1 MQAGDPMANN
11 SILVVDNESELLEL
25 VEFHL
30 AQNNLRV
37 VKADSGDAALKL
49 LDETAFDLV
58 ILDIMMDG
66 IDGFSVLER
75 IRGMGKEMPVILL
88 SAKHEVDSKIYGL
101 GIGADDYVTKPFS
114 PSELVARVLAHLRR
128 AHKTAPI
135 GQALSFSFGSLT
147 LHPAAQIVYKEK
159 QAIPLS
165 ATETQILL
173 ALMKR
178 PNQPIAKNQLFEAGW
193 GHANFD
199 ENSINVYMN
208 LLRKKIEDNPREPRY
223 IQTVW
228 GVGYVLAGDPG

>member
-1 MQAGDPMANN
+1 MKSNL
-11 SILVVDNESELLEL
+11 ILVVDNEPELLEL
-25 VEFHL
+25 VELHL
-30 AQNNLRV
+30 VEHSLLV
-37 VKADSGDAALKL
+37 FKADSGSAAFKL
-49 LDETAFDLV
+49 LDETEFDLV
-58 ILDIMMDG
+58 ILDIMMDE
-66 IDGFSVLER
+66 IDGFAVLER
-75 IRGMGKEMPVILL
+75 IRETGKEMPVILL

-128 AHKTAPI
+128 AHKTVPI
-135 GQALSFSFGSLT
+135 GQAMSYSFGSLT

-165 ATETQILL
+165 VTETQILL

-178 PNQPIAKNQLFEAGW
+178 PNQPIAKNQLFQAGW
-193 GHANFD
+193 GHANYD

-208 LLRKKIEDNPREPRY
+208 LLRKKIEDNPREPRL

>member
-1 MQAGDPMANN
+1 MDKH
-11 SILVVDNESELLEL
+11 ILVVDNEPDLLDL

-30 AQNNLRV
+30 VQSDLRV
-37 VKADSGDAALKL
+37 TKADSGMAALKHL
-49 LDETAFDLV
+49 SETAFDLV

-66 IDGFSVLER
+66 LDGFAVLEQ
-75 IRGMGKEMPVILL
+75 IRGNAMEMPVILL

-128 AHKTAPI
+128 AYKTVPI
-135 GQALSFSFGSLT
+135 EQVMTYTYGNLT
-147 LHPAAQIVYKEK
+147 LNPSAQILYKGK
-159 QAIPLS
+159 QAISLS
-165 ATETQILL
+165 ATETKILL

-178 PNQPIAKNQLFEAGW
+178 PNQTIAKNRLFEEVW
-193 GHANFD
+193 GHSNYD

-208 LLRKKIEDNPREPRY
+208 FLRKKIEEDPRNPRY

-228 GVGYVLAGDPG
+228 GVGYLLSGDPI